1 LVVFRE
7 IFESILF
14 ISSIDLQSNG
24 QQRLY
29 ILAGC
34 AIAFIII
41 VAFYQIATRL
51 SKNLPFKKLINFS
64 LIILAALSVILMGKG
79 IHSFQEANLISQT
92 TLPLPSIDVLG
103 FFPSIET
110 IAAQIATAL
119 GLTILFSRMS
129 KK

>member
-1 LVVFRE
+1 
-7 IFESILF
+7 
-14 ISSIDLQSNG
+14 
-24 QQRLY
+24 
-29 ILAGC
+29 
-34 AIAFIII
+34 
-41 VAFYQIATRL
+41 
-51 SKNLPFKKLINFS
+51 
-64 LIILAALSVILMGKG
+64 MGKG